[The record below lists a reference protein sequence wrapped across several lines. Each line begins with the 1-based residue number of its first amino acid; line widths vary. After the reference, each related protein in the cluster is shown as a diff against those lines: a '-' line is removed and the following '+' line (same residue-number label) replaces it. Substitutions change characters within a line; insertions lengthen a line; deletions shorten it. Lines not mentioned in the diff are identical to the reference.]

1 LLGIAHPGHRH
12 FRRHAAVAA
21 PVSGPT
27 AHKWRAHDRAGWFEA
42 VTVSQRQRNTVRHCQ
57 HVSRSLVVGKVIVI
71 RVSDGRQTP
80 NFQRPAVKAESSE
93 QAARIRTLAETLNRD
108 EICEKE
114 GISLGRLKG
123 IGRRYKIEFQAG
135 PKKAYAPNKV
145 TPESEA
151 LLVIRVKDCMAK
163 KINRAQCA
171 KALGISTTLLLRLIS
186 DYEID
191 YPKMKPAFR

>member
-1 LLGIAHPGHRH
+1 MISTELSMI
-12 FRRHAAVAA
+12 
-21 PVSGPT
+21 
-27 AHKWRAHDRAGWFEA
+27 KMKDQDRASIAASIAAFLSNGGAITEPEA
-42 VTVSQRQRNTVRHCQ
+42 NAPA
-57 HVSRSLVVGKVIVI
+57 RSI
-71 RVSDGRQTP
+71 SEGRQTP

-123 IGRRYKIEFQAG
+123 IGRRYKIEFKAG

-145 TPESEA
+145 TQESEA
-151 LLVIRVKDCMAK
+151 LLVIRVKDCMAN
-163 KINRAQCA
+163 KINRSQCA
-171 KALGISTTLLLRLIS
+171 KDIGISSTLLLRLIK
-186 DYEID
+186 DYAID